1 MSSRNGGP
9 RSRHSGCSGHSHERL
24 DLIKQDHK
32 RLRKL
37 LEETLEAEGAA
48 REERM
53 DYLRTELVAHERMEE
68 EVLYPRLRNEKKA
81 HDTVLEGY
89 EEHHVADVLLDEL
102 LDLPP
107 ETDLWKAKVKVL
119 KENVEHHMDE
129 EEDELFKEAR
139 AVLNREELD
148 RLGERMAQIKRSAED
163 AD

>member
-1 MSSRNGGP
+1 MDA
-9 RSRHSGCSGHSHERL
+9 L

-37 LEETLEAEGAA
+37 LEETLEAEGSE

-53 DYLRTELVAHERMEE
+53 DFLRTELVAHERMEE
-68 EVLYPRLRNEKKA
+68 DVLYPRLREEKKA
-81 HDTVLEGY
+81 RETVLEGY

-102 LDLPP
+102 LDVPP
-107 ETDLWKAKVKVL
+107 DTDLWKAKVKVL

-129 EEDELFKEAR
+129 EEDELFKGAR
-139 AVLNREELD
+139 AVLDREELK
-148 RLGERMAQIKRSAED
+148 RLGERMERIKRSAED

>member
-1 MSSRNGGP
+1 MNA
-9 RSRHSGCSGHSHERL
+9 L

-32 RLRKL
+32 RLRRL
-37 LEETLEAEGAA
+37 LEETLKAEGAE
-48 REERM
+48 REKRM

-68 EVLYPRLRNEKKA
+68 EVLYPRLRDEKKA

-139 AVLNREELD
+139 AVLDREELD

>member
-1 MSSRNGGP
+1 MNA
-9 RSRHSGCSGHSHERL
+9 L

>member
-1 MSSRNGGP
+1 MDA
-9 RSRHSGCSGHSHERL
+9 L

-37 LEETLEAEGAA
+37 LEETLEAKGSE
-48 REERM
+48 REQRM
-53 DYLRTELVAHERMEE
+53 DFLRTELVAHERMEE
-68 EVLYPRLRNEKKA
+68 EVLYPRLREEKKA
-81 HDTVLEGY
+81 REPVLEGY

-102 LDLPP
+102 LDVPP

-129 EEDELFKEAR
+129 EEDELFKDAR
-139 AVLNREELD
+139 AVLDREELN
-148 RLGERMAQIKRSAED
+148 RLGERMERIKRSAED

>member
-1 MSSRNGGP
+1 MVQGRGITVADSASMDA
-9 RSRHSGCSGHSHERL
+9 L

-37 LEETLEAEGAA
+37 LEETLDAEGAQ
-48 REERM
+48 REERL
-53 DYLRTELVAHERMEE
+53 DHLRTELVAHERMEE
-68 EVLYPRLRNEKKA
+68 EVLYPRLRDEKKA
-81 HDTVLEGY
+81 HETVLEGY

-102 LDLPP
+102 LDVPP

-129 EEDELFKEAR
+129 EEDELFKGAR
-139 AVLNREELD
+139 AVLDREELN
-148 RLGERMAQIKRSAED
+148 RLGERMEQIKRSAED